1 MSKELI
7 NDQVLCNFFCF
18 RYNQSTNTVKRRKPS
33 LLIVNRKSCQ
43 REREKESLVSGSIIA
58 WGGGVVFSVAAVL
71 PDENALRL
79 AVVGHA
85 VGSDLHRLI
94 LQVEGVPVGV
104 VLLATQQTQRRHGV
118 GNGAGA
124 VGGLLAV
131 EVHRVGHHVIVRS
144 GVGEDGAHCDADE
157 HGEAEEAGHCV
168 F

>member
-7 NDQVLCNFFCF
+7 NDQTLCNFVAFATASI
-18 RYNQSTNTVKRRKPS
+18 NQSTVSPQKWESS
-33 LLIVNRKSCQ
+33 LS
-43 REREKESLVSGSIIA
+43 VSGSIIA
-58 WGGGVVFSVAAVL
+58 WGGGVVSSVAAVL
-71 PDENALRL
+71 SDENALRL

-85 VGSDLHRLI
+85 VGSHLHWLI

-104 VLLATQQTQRRHGV
+104 VLLATEQTQRRHGV